1 MRNLAPTL
9 IDRVEEFNPRDVCHL
24 IYAYARVPVADGDL
38 FSMAASVLPSYVCD
52 LRPTEIAHVAEAFAN
67 VSMYD
72 ERLFDALANEV
83 MRRLRD
89 FGAADLLTFFD
100 ALSTLNARML
110 TNVGAEDFAGLCA
123 RDDEGLWDAFTQQVK
138 HMVGSYSLQDL
149 IKLLVLFQ
157 RENRYE
163 NRLVHHRLLPVMKT
177 QLDRADRVAFES
189 LGLALQCLARLP
201 WQSEVSVDLCYEIC
215 RRLHNAR
222 KPKKD
227 VAQAHLLLMATLEAL
242 KVDPETRNY
251 ALGDFPKEHLRA
263 EERAMLLEK
272 LQPMDH
278 PPKSWMESLKETRPI
293 V

>member
-1 MRNLAPTL
+1 MPAS
-9 IDRVEEFNPRDVCHL
+9 
-24 IYAYARVPVADGDL
+24 ARTCQRH
-38 FSMAASVLPSYVCD
+38 SC
-52 LRPTEIAHVAEAFAN
+52 IC
-67 VSMYD
+67 